1 MQRRLSLASQ
11 DSIDAEHD
19 LDVQA
24 ELVDAVV
31 TDADTARVRV
41 TTTNVGPRRALSVGT
56 DGCDAFDRGLGASR
70 PEGLWLYRADAT
82 DSIDRQGDRWEP
94 DVPAGRPRGFGGY
107 ACPARVYATDESVTT
122 EYEVWDDYRVR
133 GYLDP
138 GVYRWATDVRVW
150 ADPAAEASDPPSE
163 TVRWGFA
170 VQVSE

>member
-150 ADPAAEASDPPSE
+150 ADPAAEASE